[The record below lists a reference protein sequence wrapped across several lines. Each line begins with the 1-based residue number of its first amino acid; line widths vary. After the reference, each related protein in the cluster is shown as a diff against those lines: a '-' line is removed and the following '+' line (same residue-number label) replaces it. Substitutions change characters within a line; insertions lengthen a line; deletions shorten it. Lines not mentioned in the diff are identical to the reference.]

1 MTSLKKKKKCFSL
14 KVRFFLLVLLLSLV
28 HQPDDRSK
36 ARLKSPRPKGESPP
50 ISKMPLQKGFRP
62 FTHPFSSQPA
72 ACCESHPVGW
82 WDVSSVRV
90 RCGTALPTQS
100 HGSNQ
105 AGRTVPW
112 HWEPASKPTDLSVC
126 LSVCLSSS
134 LGAIQRNKSSMKD
147 PWAPGVAP
155 SASHVHAL
163 PASSDLKLHKFN
175 LASESSGSFQC

>member
-1 MTSLKKKKKCFSL
+1 MTTLKKKKKCFSL

-90 RCGTALPTQS
+90 RCGTAPPTQS

-126 LSVCLSSS
+126 LPEL
-134 LGAIQRNKSSMKD
+134 L
-147 PWAPGVAP
+147 PGCHPEEQVQHEGPMGTWGRSFCIPCAR
-155 SASHVHAL
+155 
-163 PASSDLKLHKFN
+163 
-175 LASESSGSFQC
+175 LASFFRS